1 MIYNRNKEG
10 YPDPTAGMALANI
23 IKQERFEQ
31 KRKYKR
37 KHKTKRTPKPGE
49 SDKCIRLPYEQLANA
64 IVIYAVED
72 YRIVLKRCMKQP
84 GDKKVQKERQKLERF
99 FRSDWYKILTSV
111 DGEKLMEKIKEEMG
125 YDS

>member
-37 KHKTKRTPKPGE
+37 KHKTKRTPKRGTVINV
-49 SDKCIRLPYEQLANA
+49 SGCLMMQSRGQYRLQVQRMKAHRRCRSQARAAFRVFRALPPFCAGRCPLSSCAEWTDVNA
-64 IVIYAVED
+64 
-72 YRIVLKRCMKQP
+72 
-84 GDKKVQKERQKLERF
+84 
-99 FRSDWYKILTSV
+99 
-111 DGEKLMEKIKEEMG
+111 
-125 YDS
+125 

>member
-37 KHKTKRTPKPGE
+37 KHKTKHRPKPGE

-72 YRIVLKRCMKQP
+72 YRIVLKRCKNHP
-84 GDKKVQKERQKLERF
+84 ADKKWGRERDKLERF
-99 FRSDWYKILTSV
+99 FRSEWYKTLTNV
-111 DGEKLMEKIKEEMG
+111 DGEKLMAKIKEELN
-125 YDS
+125 YEN

>member
-37 KHKTKRTPKPGE
+37 KHKTKRTPKPVT
-49 SDKCIRLPYEQLANA
+49 SDTTNRTAYEKLANA
-64 IVIYAVED
+64 VVIRAVED
-72 YRIVLKRCMKQP
+72 YRIVLKSCMKQP
-84 GDKKVQKERQKLERF
+84 EDKRMQKERQKLERF
-99 FRSDWYKILTSV
+99 FCSDWYKILTSV
-111 DGEKLMEKIKEEMG
+111 DGEKLMEWIKEEIG